1 MLYPVIVTPNCYRLS
16 CLGWAWS
23 LRNGLPLNPGKRK
36 VISFSQGV
44 RKFSQ
49 PYTVSDNVL
58 ERVESIKDLGV
69 VLDTSLNFKLQLKRV
84 VNKCLRLFGFIRNVT
99 LGFTNPHTIA
109 YLYKMLVLPIL
120 TYCIKI
126 WCPKTN
132 VALKEL
138 VAIEHKFLRYASS
151 KTTNPM
157 HYF

>member
-1 MLYPVIVTPNCYRLS
+1 MVFEEWI
-16 CLGWAWS
+16 A
-23 LRNGLPLNPGKRK
+23 LNPSKCK
-36 VISFSQGV
+36 VIFFSQGV

-49 PYTVSDNVL
+49 PYTVSDNEL